1 MRNTVWSFLLILT
14 LVNSVEFSAQAVEPL
29 EPITFQKIEVH
40 GFWQDQFKRI
50 TEKWLPHC
58 IEQMEAGGR
67 GQELLN
73 LVYAAQA
80 LKGQPH
86 GEYTGR
92 PWSDAYVYNTV
103 EAICLA
109 LAIDPK
115 GDSEL
120 TQAQAFLRH
129 KIEEWIPII
138 LAAQMESGYI
148 HSFHTVNG
156 HPHFSNISKHE
167 FYVMGYFIE
176 LGVAHYRITQGRDLR
191 LYNAASRCADHLCN
205 IFGPAPK
212 RTWKNGHAGLEYAL
226 CRLARLVNKVEGKHK
241 GDKYKDLARHFL
253 DHQHEIEPEVYNQ
266 SHRRAVEME
275 NAAGHAVRA
284 TYFYTAMADIALL
297 DNDREYLKAVDRIWA
312 NAIHR
317 KHYITGGV
325 GASDHGEAFAD
336 DFDLRNDGYCESCA
350 SCGMG
355 FWADRMHRI
364 HHKAH
369 YHDVEERLLYN
380 NVLGALELS
389 GENFFYQNPLASDEA
404 RYPWHGCPCCVGN
417 IPRTLLALKDLM
429 YSTNASKDTLYL
441 NHFMDSEVVIPQI
454 GGTRLRVRQ
463 ETQYPWHGKV
473 TLTLY
478 PDKSSNFAFKLRIP
492 DRTESDLYTAV
503 PDLQNQFK
511 VRVNDKVL
519 SVPIEQGYIVLQQS
533 WNEGDKIELTLPMEV
548 QRVYCEER
556 AEANRGRVAL
566 IRGPLVYNIEGV
578 DHDAATDDLI
588 LPADTKLSAVWKSNL
603 LEGIMT
609 IEGAAE
615 VRGKGDK
622 RTTKFLAIPNYVR
635 LNRGGFSQV
644 WITEDPDVCLQKK

>member
-1 MRNTVWSFLLILT
+1 MRNTVWFFLVILT
-14 LVNSVEFSAQAVEPL
+14 LVSNVELSAQAVEPL

-73 LVYAAQA
+73 LVYTAQT

-86 GEYTGR
+86 GKYTGR
-92 PWSDAYVYNTV
+92 PWSDAYVYNTM

-115 GDSEL
+115 GDSKL
-120 TQAQAFLRH
+120 TQAQTFLRQ

-156 HPHFSNISKHE
+156 HPHFSNISWHE

-176 LGVAHYRITQGRDLR
+176 LGVAHYRITDGRDLR
-191 LYNAASRCADHLCN
+191 LYNAARRCADHLCDT
-205 IFGPAPK
+205 FGPAPR

-226 CRLARLVNKVEGKHK
+226 CRLARLVNEVEGKNQ
-241 GDKYKDLARHFL
+241 GDKYKDLARYFL
-253 DHQHEIEPEVYNQ
+253 DHQHEIEPRAYNQ
-266 SHRRAVEME
+266 SHRPAVEME
-275 NAAGHAVRA
+275 NATGHAVRA
-284 TYFYTAMADIALL
+284 TYFYTAMADMVLL
-297 DNDREYLKAVDRIWA
+297 DNDRDYLKAVDRIWA

-325 GASDHGEAFAD
+325 GASHQGEAFAD

-350 SCGMG
+350 GCGMG

-389 GENFFYQNPLASDEA
+389 GENFFYQNPLASDKA
-404 RYPWHGCPCCVGN
+404 RSPWHACPCCVGN

-429 YSTNASKDTLYL
+429 YATNAPKDTLYL
-441 NHFMDSEVVIPQI
+441 NHFVDSEVVIPQLA
-454 GGTRLRVRQ
+454 GTRLRVRQ

-478 PDKSSNFAFKLRIP
+478 PDQSSNFACKLRIP
-492 DRTESDLYTAV
+492 DRTESDLYTVV
-503 PDLQNQFK
+503 PDLHNQFK

-519 SVPIEQGYIVLQQS
+519 SPPMEQGYIVLQRT
-533 WNEGDKIELTLPMEV
+533 WHAGDKIELMLPLEV
-548 QRVYCEER
+548 QRVYCDER
-556 AEANRGRVAL
+556 VEANRGRVAL
-566 IRGPLVYNIEGV
+566 IRGPLVYNIETV
-578 DHDAATDDLI
+578 DHDVATHDLI
-588 LPADTKLSAVWKSNL
+588 LPPNTNLRAVWKSNL

-609 IEGAAE
+609 IEGVAK
-615 VRGKGDK
+615 VRGKEDK
-622 RTTKFLAIPNYVR
+622 RTTKLLAIPNYVR

-644 WITEDPDVCLQKK
+644 WITEDPDVCLQQK